1 MKVTKIQKPKKKER
15 AALYARFSEG
25 ANQREES
32 ITGQMRENHL
42 YCEKNDLVVVKEY
55 ADHHI
60 SGRTDNRPQ
69 FQQMIKDAAD
79 GLFDVVVC
87 YKTERFA
94 RNRFDAAI
102 YKYKLKKYGV
112 RVTYSKLSI
121 PKGPEGII
129 LESVLEGLDEY
140 YSWDLAQKINRG
152 MYDNA
157 LKAMSTGGPIPYG
170 LKIVNKKYTVDEEKA
185 PIVREIFTRYA
196 SGEQITFIIDDLNKR
211 GILTAKGNS
220 FNKSSLHRMF
230 KNKKYIGIYEHK
242 SSDENF
248 DDIIIENAI
257 SPIIDIDIFNKVQ
270 ERVKMN
276 HRKKRR
282 KKNAKKVNDL
292 LQKNEEICSPDVDN
306 VDNIDSVDFMLSGK
320 IYDRACG
327 GHFVGDS
334 GTSKNKKTYY
344 YYTCI
349 NRKLKKGKC
358 KTRSIRKEEIEKA
371 VFDITREIL
380 DDNVIDFIAEK
391 IEEIQAEKKNLNSL
405 QYLESELTKIKNQI
419 NNLLK
424 AIEAGIFTE
433 STKNRLLELENN
445 QIKLENEILIEKKR
459 LSMPKLTKE
468 RISFFLKN
476 LLLEKNSKEELQKK
490 ILADFV
496 DAVIID
502 GNSMLISY
510 RFNSENNIVSA
521 DFDAIKNAF
530 NDVRM
535 RSKWWSVS
543 DETRTF

>member
-1 MKVTKIQKPKKKER
+1 MMKINRIPKPKKKER

-60 SGRTDNRPQ
+60 TGRTDNRPQ
-69 FQQMIKDAAD
+69 FQQMIQDAED

-102 YKYKLKKYGV
+102 YKYKLKKCGV

-140 YSWDLAQKINRG
+140 YSWDLSQKINRG

-157 LKAMSTGGPIPYG
+157 LKAMSTGGPIPFG
-170 LKIVNKKYTVDEEKA
+170 LKIVNKKYAVDEEKA

-196 SGEQITFIIDDLNKR
+196 SGEQISSIIENLNQR
-211 GILTAKGNS
+211 GILTAKGRP

-230 KNKKYIGIYEHK
+230 KNKKYIGIYEHI

-248 DDIIIENAI
+248 DDVIIENAI
-257 SPIIDIDIFNKVQ
+257 PPIVDVDIFNKVQ

-276 HRKKRR
+276 HRKT
-282 KKNAKKVNDL
+282 KKTNISPQNI
-292 LQKNEEICSPDVDN
+292 EENCPLN
-306 VDNIDSVDFMLSGK
+306 TDFLLSGK
-320 IYDRACG
+320 VYDRACG

-334 GTSKNKKTYY
+334 GTSSNKKTYY

-358 KTRSIRKEEIEKA
+358 KTKSIRKDLLEKA
-371 VFDITREIL
+371 VFDITKECIL
-380 DDNVIDFIAEK
+380 DDDVIDFISER
-391 IEEIQAEKKNLNSL
+391 IEEIQSEKKTSKSLPNLEN
-405 QYLESELTKIKNQI
+405 ELAKNKNQI

-424 AIEAGIFTE
+424 AIEAGIYTE
-433 STKNRLLELENN
+433 STKNRLIELENI
-445 QIKLENEILIEKKR
+445 QTKLENEILIEKKR
-459 LSMPKLTKE
+459 LLIPKLTKD

-476 LLLEKNSKEELQKK
+476 LLLENNSKEELQKK
-490 ILADFV
+490 ILSDFV
-496 DAVIID
+496 DAIIIEE
-502 GNSMLISY
+502 NSMLISY
-510 RFNSENNIVSA
+510 RFNGENNIVAA
-521 DFDAIKNAF
+521 DFNAIKNASE
-530 NDVRM
+530 DVRK
-535 RSKWWSVS
+535 RFKWWRIGDSNS
-543 DETRTF
+543 

>member
-102 YKYKLKKYGV
+102 YKYKLKKCGV

-140 YSWDLAQKINRG
+140 YSWDLSQKINRG

-248 DDIIIENAI
+248 ADIIIENAI

-292 LQKNEEICSPDVDN
+292 LQKNEEICSLDVDN

-445 QIKLENEILIEKKR
+445 QTKLENEILIEKKR
-459 LSMPKLTKE
+459 LSMPKLTKD

-476 LLLEKNSKEELQKK
+476 LLLEKNSKEELQNK

-535 RSKWWSVS
+535 RSKWWRIGDSNS
-543 DETRTF
+543 

>member
-102 YKYKLKKYGV
+102 YKYKLKKCGV

-140 YSWDLAQKINRG
+140 YSWDLSQKINRG

-170 LKIVNKKYTVDEEKA
+170 LKIVNKKYCIDEEKA

-292 LQKNEEICSPDVDN
+292 LQKNEEICSLDVDN

-510 RFNSENNIVSA
+510 RFNSENNIVSV

-535 RSKWWSVS
+535 RSKWWRIGDSNS
-543 DETRTF
+543 